1 MAKAESDLER
11 ELYRG
16 IDWKKIRKY
25 GIPVAAVGGAAA
37 IFFTAKSFL
46 NDYRDQGEEVIK
58 NLNSQTAI
66 TETTKDMEERGVGI
80 TGDPLGKLDKK
91 QPLSSYGSGGD
102 DGWTKIDQDYK
113 PKNIVEKN
121 IKEGFSNDNL
131 LPIYMK
137 NYGNDEELLNK
148 WHGIIFSEKHASHI
162 RSEYKDWMIIDLKYE
177 GEYGTEQRRMLYLKT
192 KKGQWFFAGFGEI
205 R

>member
-1 MAKAESDLER
+1 MGKQIRILLIIVIVIAIGIGGYFG
-11 ELYRG
+11 YRS
-16 IDWKKIRKY
+16 
-25 GIPVAAVGGAAA
+25 
-37 IFFTAKSFL
+37 IF
-46 NDYRDQGEEVIK
+46 YHEPEP
-58 NLNSQTAI
+58 I
-66 TETTKDMEERGVGI
+66 TD
-80 TGDPLGKLDKK
+80 
-91 QPLSSYGSGGD
+91 D
-102 DGWTKIDQDYK
+102 DGWTRIDQDYK

-148 WHGIIFSEKHASHI
+148 WHGLTFSEKHASHI